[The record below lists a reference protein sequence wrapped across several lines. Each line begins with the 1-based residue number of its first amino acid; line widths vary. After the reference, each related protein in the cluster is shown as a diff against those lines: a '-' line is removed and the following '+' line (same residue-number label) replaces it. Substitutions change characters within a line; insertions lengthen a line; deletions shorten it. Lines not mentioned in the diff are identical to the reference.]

1 MPVRDVGAC
10 QVHRVAWLAKARERH
25 VQDVH
30 HAPAIMSATRARDD
44 VILVAHLDLD
54 EACARVVIVT
64 HVAETHA
71 RREFPASCA
80 HGNVRERGART
91 CENVVELLV
100 EERGRDVRVH
110 EGNASCCHVSIMSCV
125 PASRQPVVMGL

>member
-10 QVHRVAWLAKARERH
+10 QVHRVVTLAKTRVRRA
-25 VQDVH
+25 QTSQ
-30 HAPAIMSATRARDD
+30 HAPAIMSATHARDD
-44 VILVAHLDLD
+44 VILFAHLDLD
-54 EACARVVIVT
+54 EACARRVIVT
-64 HVAETHA
+64 HVFKSHT
-71 RREFPASCA
+71 RRNLPASCA

-100 EERGRDVRVH
+100 QERGRDVRVH